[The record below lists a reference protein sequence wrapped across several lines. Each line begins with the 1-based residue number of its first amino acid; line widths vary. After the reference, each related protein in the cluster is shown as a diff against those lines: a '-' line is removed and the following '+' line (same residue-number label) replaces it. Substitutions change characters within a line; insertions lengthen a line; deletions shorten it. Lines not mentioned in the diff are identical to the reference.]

1 MGCVTALQWD
11 WAKLYC
17 RQRNTKEHL
26 CHICTL
32 ADWTVYE
39 DQEARNLRVKSVNFL
54 RMKKMHNGWCLV
66 FGVCQTAGG
75 ITSIVLLA
83 ASIEGDTL
91 QMTWWWWLWCHD
103 SGGADDCHHDD
114 CSDGCGWG
122 VEGDESSLMTILVM
136 EMGVV
141 VMVTYSW
148 VLMVMMKGIAR
159 GNTDQSYNFLTHFY
173 SKTHI
178 WIEIVRTTAWT
189 IIGCLLDKALR
200 SIKKERKIK
209 TRENHAAIQIQ
220 TYVLMSWFRWR
231 VSWFMMIGLVETPW
245 LGCAAKCK

>member
-54 RMKKMHNGWCLV
+54 RMKKMRLM

-91 QMTWWWWLWCHD
+91 QMTW
-103 SGGADDCHHDD
+103 
-114 CSDGCGWG
+114 
-122 VEGDESSLMTILVM
+122 
-136 EMGVV
+136 
-141 VMVTYSW
+141 
-148 VLMVMMKGIAR
+148 
-159 GNTDQSYNFLTHFY
+159 
-173 SKTHI
+173 
-178 WIEIVRTTAWT
+178 
-189 IIGCLLDKALR
+189 
-200 SIKKERKIK
+200 
-209 TRENHAAIQIQ
+209 
-220 TYVLMSWFRWR
+220 
-231 VSWFMMIGLVETPW
+231 
-245 LGCAAKCK
+245 